1 MDPFP
6 IILGER
12 PSHTLGPVP
21 IIPAWLCY
29 PATPSSVWALVL
41 GWPCQPGMVPSV
53 CSVGCHRKISG
64 YPGWGA
70 PWGIPCACS
79 VPAYLPFLFLQHHR
93 TCHPQPPSW
102 GPSGSGILFDTLK
115 TSSGPSYRS
124 VCSQNCLTKGPTLG
138 TSPSP
143 PGPWLGRGLQ
153 KAEINSLTLDCN
165 SRDRTGWG
173 WADHPNPLWAQAPCP
188 EEERLCEAYHSCL
201 PDCLP
206 AVLTVTTWHGQQ

>member
-1 MDPFP
+1 MSAQ
-6 IILGER
+6 LGATGKSLAAQVGER
-12 PSHTLGPVP
+12 RGESHA
-21 IIPAWLCY
+21 PAQY
-29 PATPSSVWALVL
+29 PLTCLSSFCSTAGHAT
-41 GWPCQPGMVPSV
+41 
-53 CSVGCHRKISG
+53 
-64 YPGWGA
+64 
-70 PWGIPCACS
+70 
-79 VPAYLPFLFLQHHR
+79 
-93 TCHPQPPSW
+93 PQPPSW

-115 TSSGPSYRS
+115 TSSGPSYKS

-188 EEERLCEAYHSCL
+188 EEERPREAYHSCL
-201 PDCLP
+201 PDCSP
-206 AVLTVTTWHGQQ
+206 AVLTVTAWHGQQ